1 MAALNIKE
9 ILDKTVDFFKKA
21 DIAQPRLDA
30 EVLLADLLGMERIN
44 LYVNFD
50 RPLKKEEVDQYR
62 ELILKRKQGI
72 PVAYLVAK
80 KEFMG
85 LDFQVSDDVLI
96 PRPETEHLVEII
108 LERIANS
115 DLEQLEI
122 ADIGTGSGAII
133 ISIAKLA
140 EKSIKG
146 LGIDISEASLKVAQ
160 ENAKRLA
167 VNEQVE
173 FKQGD
178 LLTPIEEKMD
188 IIVSNPPYIPSDEMD
203 DLQQEVQQEPDLAL
217 DGGSDGLD
225 YYRKITKGAKDKLKQ
240 DGLLVFEVGI
250 KQSQEVATLL
260 KKSGYSNIK
269 VREDYSE
276 IERVVLANY

>member
-21 DIAQPRLDA
+21 DIPQSRLDA

-50 RPLKKEEVDQYR
+50 RPLKEEEVDQYR
-62 ELILKRKQGI
+62 KLILKRKQGI
-72 PVAYLVAK
+72 PVAYLVDK

-96 PRPETEHLVEII
+96 PRPETEHLVEIV
-108 LERIANS
+108 LERIAKS
-115 DLEQLEI
+115 DLEQFEI

-140 EKSIKG
+140 EKTIKG

-167 VNEQVE
+167 VSEQVE
-173 FKQGD
+173 FKHGD
-178 LLTPIEEKMD
+178 LLTPIEDKMD

-225 YYRKITKGAKDKLKQ
+225 YYRKIIKGAKDKLKQ

-250 KQSQEVATLL
+250 KQSQEVSTLL
-260 KKSGYSNIK
+260 KKSGYANVK

>member
-1 MAALNIKE
+1 VAALNIKE

-21 DIAQPRLDA
+21 DIPQSRLDA

-50 RPLKKEEVDQYR
+50 RPLKEEEVDQYR
-62 ELILKRKQGI
+62 KLILKRKQGI
-72 PVAYLVAK
+72 PVAYLVDK

-96 PRPETEHLVEII
+96 PRPETEHLVEIV
-108 LERIANS
+108 LERIAKS
-115 DLEQLEI
+115 DLEQFEI

-140 EKSIKG
+140 EKTIKG

-167 VNEQVE
+167 VSEQVE
-173 FKQGD
+173 FKHGD
-178 LLTPIEEKMD
+178 LLTPIEDKMD

-225 YYRKITKGAKDKLKQ
+225 YYRKIIKGAKDKLKQ

-260 KKSGYSNIK
+260 KKSGYANVK

>member
-1 MAALNIKE
+1 VAALNIKE

-21 DIAQPRLDA
+21 DIPQSRLDA

-50 RPLKKEEVDQYR
+50 RPLKEEEVDQYR
-62 ELILKRKQGI
+62 KLILKRKQGI
-72 PVAYLVAK
+72 PVAYLVDK

-96 PRPETEHLVEII
+96 PRPETEHLVEIV
-108 LERIANS
+108 LERIAKS
-115 DLEQLEI
+115 DLEQFEI

-140 EKSIKG
+140 EKTIKG

-167 VNEQVE
+167 VSEQVE
-173 FKQGD
+173 FKHGD
-178 LLTPIEEKMD
+178 LLTPIEDKMD

-225 YYRKITKGAKDKLKQ
+225 YYRKIIKGAKDKLKQ

-250 KQSQEVATLL
+250 KQSQEVSTLL
-260 KKSGYSNIK
+260 KKSGYANVK